1 MAILTPD
8 ALPSNVRFNTD
19 TSEIYEVDGNG
30 DEVSGTRSAVAED
43 VALLISDRNS
53 WQSAETAKVASQIA
67 NTTNTNLITLGGIA
81 TLNAKIYS
89 ARLPVPANFSV
100 VSISVSAGTAGS
112 GNCQFRVLNKGSAI
126 SSSMT
131 LASGATNYTVVPTNT
146 SSTGP
151 VSISGS
157 ATDNYLQLE
166 VTSIGETAPR
176 NVTFSLRISG

>member
-1 MAILTPD
+1 MAIITSNALT
-8 ALPSNVRFNTD
+8 NVRFDD
-19 TSEIYEVDGNG
+19 TTNEIFQVDANGN
-30 DEVSGTRSAVAED
+30 EISNSRFTVSSD
-43 VALLISDRNS
+43 VATLIKDRT
-53 WQSAETAKVASQIA
+53 TATANEATKVASQAA
-67 NTTNTNLITLGGIA
+67 NTVGTNLVTLGGIA

-112 GNCQFRVLNKGSAI
+112 GNCQFRILNKGSAI

-146 SSTGP
+146 SSNGP

-166 VTSIGETAPR
+166 VTSIGATAPR